1 MAVYDVSSHVLRNVE
16 KLLAVQRKMSP
27 YQAFCKP
34 CHAVCV
40 FVVVFGRW
48 VSQYLPEKE
57 GHDLQQLLGNQEHI
71 IVESRQYDWLLNK
84 L

>member
-34 CHAVCV
+34 CV
-40 FVVVFGRW
+40 FVFGRW

-71 IVESRQYDWLLNK
+71 DVESRQYDWLLNK